1 MVDQKEMLVPSASA
15 PCAAKRETE
24 ARAARSIAGPSP
36 GKDADTL
43 ILGGEALP
51 PGFVLEK
58 DPDTFILRHPEGS
71 AIGVFS
77 VRGFSAEEVRRAAG
91 QSVQRGT
98 RNRDHRRTLPAEASD
113 GCLLRARFFGRF
125 ELFCCGRKIDSGSS
139 SSSKALSI
147 LKHLLV
153 DRNEPVSQDHLM
165 GWLWPESNLKR
176 ARGALNTSIH
186 ALRKILDSCP
196 LPVGYS
202 SYVILQ
208 DGYYR
213 LCPAV
218 QVWTDADEFDSCC
231 DEGRSMEKAQSMSA
245 AVAKYERAVELY
257 RGDYLAEDLYEEW
270 TMIER
275 QRFANTYVDVLHRLS
290 DYYADTEQ
298 YSKCIEA
305 CYKILKKDAYYEAAH
320 RLLMS
325 CYARLGMRT
334 QALQQYRLY
343 ERMLRRAF
351 NAEPAVDTRA
361 LYREITRGKSE
372 DTHDQIFREP
382 LG

>member
-1 MVDQKEMLVPSASA
+1 MSV
-15 PCAAKRETE
+15 
-24 ARAARSIAGPSP
+24 ARGKMTNLSP
-36 GKDADTL
+36 
-43 ILGGEALP
+43 ELP
-51 PGFVLEK
+51 PGYYLVH
-58 DPDTFILRHPEGS
+58 DPDILILRRLDHS
-71 AIGVFS
+71 MVAAFS
-77 VRGFSAEEVRRAAG
+77 PRGTTSDTVRRTAEDDRCKGSIAECSRGPTQDTDAA
-91 QSVQRGT
+91 QPCIEV
-98 RNRDHRRTLPAEASD
+98 
-113 GCLLRARFFGRF
+113 RFFGRF
-125 ELFCCGRKIDSGSS
+125 EVFCDGRNLP
-139 SSSKALSI
+139 LSRNTKVVAI
-147 LKHLLV
+147 LKYLLAHRSRSV
-153 DRNEPVSQDHLM
+153 TRDYLM

-186 ALRKILDSCP
+186 ALRKSLDSRP
-196 LPVGYS
+196 LPAGYS
-202 SYVILQ
+202 SYVMLEE
-208 DGYYR
+208 GRYS

-218 QVWTDADEFDSCC
+218 RVWTDADEFDSSY
-231 DEGRSMEKAQSMSA
+231 DEGRSMERAEGMSA

-298 YSKCIEA
+298 YSKCIGA

-351 NAEPAVDTRA
+351 NAEPAVQTRA
-361 LYREITRGKSE
+361 LYQEITHGKN
-372 DTHDQIFREP
+372 DDAHDQIFEN
-382 LG
+382 GSVD

>member
-1 MVDQKEMLVPSASA
+1 MTNL
-15 PCAAKRETE
+15 
-24 ARAARSIAGPSP
+24 SP
-36 GKDADTL
+36 G
-43 ILGGEALP
+43 LP
-51 PGFVLEK
+51 PGYYLVH
-58 DPDTFILRHPEGS
+58 DPDVLVLRRLDDS
-71 AIGVFS
+71 MVAVFS
-77 VRGFSAEEVRRAAG
+77 TRGATSDTVRRTAEDDSYKGLIIERGRGFAQDPV
-91 QSVQRGT
+91 VQPRI
-98 RNRDHRRTLPAEASD
+98 E
-113 GCLLRARFFGRF
+113 ARFFGRF
-125 ELFCCGRKIDSGSS
+125 EVSCNGRNVPLSRN
-139 SSSKALSI
+139 SKVVAI
-147 LKHLLV
+147 LKYLLV
-153 DRNEPVSQDHLM
+153 RPSRSVSRDHLM